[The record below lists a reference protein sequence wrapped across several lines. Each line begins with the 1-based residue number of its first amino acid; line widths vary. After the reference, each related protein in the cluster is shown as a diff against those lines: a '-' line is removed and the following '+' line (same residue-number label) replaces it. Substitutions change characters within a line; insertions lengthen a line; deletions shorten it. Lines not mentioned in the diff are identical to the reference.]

1 MPTPSLMPLPPA
13 PGAVLPLSGATT
25 VTIGSVDSSTLHL
38 EVPGVAPHHAAIES
52 RDGAWW
58 IRPIGG
64 TVELNGVPLT
74 GAARL
79 SDRDQLRIA
88 ANLYYE
94 FATGERRTRRMES
107 AADMIARP
115 RKRSSGRLPG
125 ARRNVSLAAIATVV
139 IAVLLVVGAA
149 GVAWYGIFRATKSI
163 VVLDDR
169 QAAEL
174 DTLLVIAYD
183 HVERGGTLLELGLG
197 DGASDEF
204 AKAVTTLELSDL
216 RNHPLVKPRIQA
228 LAASVAA
235 IYRERSLAVPSNYAN
250 ATSPLTAE
258 QLKTAS
264 LSADQFAGN
273 FALMAAGFA
282 AKFGH
287 QIVISGRDHAEHVI
301 LYGKGGAMDLSIK
314 DMNPAEVRFI
324 IEQSHGRHIRV
335 KDFSQDSVLRRQ
347 VANAIRAGLL
357 FEAGTGLHL
366 HIDRFANRRDR
377 WTTLR
382 TTPSRERPAEFFER
396 RAPGGGLATASAAG
410 GTDAGERQKSG
421 CEERHGRGLRRHCHR
436 GSPEE
441 LKIRSAVVRSTDGI
455 GAHLPLDVP
464 SGERGKHRS
473 GANGYTTIGVAGRSG
488 QAAEVGLVAEAQIEA
503 GHVAAAVRAGVAD
516 RRKSDRRAEIEGN
529 EGIRPA
535 RFGAVDRRGPEGV
548 DGVRELI
555 EGVRVVVRKARRTAE
570 NGDAGVIDEL
580 GAERRGN

>member
-1 MPTPSLMPLPPA
+1 MPLPPA
-13 PGAVLPLSGATT
+13 PGAVLPLSDTAT
-25 VTIGSVDSSTLHL
+25 VTIGSVDSSTVHL
-38 EVPGVAPHHAAIES
+38 EVPGVAPNHAAIES

-79 SDRDQLRIA
+79 SDRDQFRIA

-314 DMNPAEVRFI
+314 EMNPAEVRFI

-382 TTPSRERPAEFFER
+382 TTPSRERPAEFFRQAPLVGSAFNTGWCHPAFCRYADPAASGEFALNDPGGLPCTVVR
-396 RAPGGGLATASAAG
+396 SEEAPGDGLATASAAG
-410 GTDAGERQKSG
+410 GTDAGERQESG
-421 CEERHGRGLRRHCHR
+421 CEERHGRRLRSHRHC
-436 GSPEE
+436 GGPEE
-441 LKIRSAVVRSTDGI
+441 LKIRSAVVRTTDGI

-464 SGERGKHRS
+464 SGERSKHRRC
-473 GANGYTTIGVAGRSG
+473 ANGYTTIGV
-488 QAAEVGLVAEAQIEA
+488 
-503 GHVAAAVRAGVAD
+503 
-516 RRKSDRRAEIEGN
+516 
-529 EGIRPA
+529 
-535 RFGAVDRRGPEGV
+535 
-548 DGVRELI
+548 
-555 EGVRVVVRKARRTAE
+555 
-570 NGDAGVIDEL
+570 
-580 GAERRGN
+580 